1 MRDLGTLG
9 GGFSFANG
17 INSAGQV
24 VGGSYAGGA
33 DRHAFIT
40 GPNGTGMMDLNS
52 LVHLPGGGILTE
64 ATGINNAGQVIV
76 IATIPEPEIS
86 ALFLAGLA
94 VIGFVARRKRMNAVN
109 R

>member
-1 MRDLGTLG
+1 
-9 GGFSFANG
+9 
-17 INSAGQV
+17 
-24 VGGSYAGGA
+24 
-33 DRHAFIT
+33 
-40 GPNGTGMMDLNS
+40 MMDLNS